1 MCVLH
6 ICHVQEAVNFDVAR
20 SNQRQTAT
28 TAQARSQPPS
38 TSSSTPPDTTTCAAE
53 EMLWLTCL
61 AKMTGHVV
69 TNLPKVWQLAQ
80 VGTESCCYDSVST
93 KTRMPDLPCPQ
104 HDQML

>member
-1 MCVLH
+1 MLH
-6 ICHVQEAVNFDVAR
+6 ICHVQEAVNLDVTR
-20 SNQRQTAT
+20 RNQRQTAT
-28 TAQARSQPPS
+28 AAQAKSQPPS
-38 TSSSTPPDTTTCAAE
+38 TSSSTPPDTTTSAAE

-69 TNLPKVWQLAQ
+69 ANLPKIWQLAQ
-80 VGTESCCYDSVST
+80 VGKICCYGSVST